1 MPGLDGHEATRRI
14 RARAHGRAVKIVAV
28 SASAFEEDREAVM
41 ATGADDFVRKPI
53 TEETLLAVI
62 ERHLGLRFEL
72 APETIETTPEPDRA
86 RLERLLE
93 QLPPALRGEMR
104 QAVHRSDDL
113 AFVASLKRLPP
124 ELDELSQT
132 LLRMARR
139 FAWDTLESL
148 L

>member
-1 MPGLDGHEATRRI
+1 M
-14 RARAHGRAVKIVAV
+14 
-28 SASAFEEDREAVM
+28 
-41 ATGADDFVRKPI
+41 
-53 TEETLLAVI
+53 I